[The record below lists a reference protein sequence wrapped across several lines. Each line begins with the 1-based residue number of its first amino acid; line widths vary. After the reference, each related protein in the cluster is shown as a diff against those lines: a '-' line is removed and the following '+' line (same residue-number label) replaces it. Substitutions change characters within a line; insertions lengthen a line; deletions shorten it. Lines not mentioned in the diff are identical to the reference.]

1 MKRILTTTLLLLL
14 LALSATAQMVNPVH
28 FTSAL
33 KELESGEA
41 EIVFTAS
48 IEAGW
53 HVYSTDLGH
62 DGPIS
67 ATFNVSKMDGAEAV
81 GKLQPRGNEIKQF
94 DKLFEM
100 EVRYFE
106 NTVTFVQKIRFT
118 KPQYDIDCYVEYGA
132 CNDQSCLPPS
142 EAVFKAK
149 GASPVA
155 VGAKPEE
162 AKP

>member
-1 MKRILTTTLLLLL
+1 
-14 LALSATAQMVNPVH
+14 MV
-28 FTSAL
+28 
-33 KELESGEA
+33 
-41 EIVFTAS
+41 
-48 IEAGW
+48 
-53 HVYSTDLGH
+53 
-62 DGPIS
+62 
-67 ATFNVSKMDGAEAV
+67 
-81 GKLQPRGNEIKQF
+81 

-162 AKP
+162 AKPEEAKSPEENKDSGDALQDSVAHSPTLPDSLEQKDSLATPDSLIPWSKKTL